1 MAYPHHAK
9 SPYRTTPENKDAQLQ
24 ESVYAKLVVNDG
36 IASAAVERLR
46 KNRPTAGLVQVMRVS
61 EAAYATMEFI
71 TGDRK
76 AYDEVDTT
84 EELLIL

>member
-1 MAYPHHAK
+1 MK
-9 SPYRTTPENKDAQLQ
+9 
-24 ESVYAKLVVNDG
+24 
-36 IASAAVERLR
+36 
-46 KNRPTAGLVQVMRVS
+46 VS

-76 AYDEVDTT
+76 AYNEVDTT